1 MLGSFTAVVELA
13 FVVLSGCAVLAVQT
27 WPSGRRALLAR
38 VFSGAR
44 RLVEVE
50 RIRLSL
56 YMRAPSAGMYEDGR
70 AFAYLAARWPLG
82 ILGAFVLVGVFA
94 GLLIGTLFLYIWF
107 LTDVRYPGDVIRTS
121 LLGLLLLF
129 MALQGLIGVKTLEQ
143 RLARR
148 LLGPGQQEQ
157 LKRRIDQLFSS
168 RAGVVEAVHEERRR
182 IERDLH
188 DGVQQRLVA
197 LGILVGRA
205 LRSEEPERM
214 RELLMQAHAESREAL
229 VDLREV
235 AWRVYPQALDE
246 SGLRTALETVAER
259 AAIPVSVECR
269 VRGEPPQAVATAVYF
284 VVSEAVTNAVK
295 YSAAHRIR
303 VRVDEQPSRVI
314 RSDAGDRGMAL
325 LVTVEDNGKG
335 GANPHGGGLIGLAQ
349 RVAALD
355 GSLDVCSPV
364 GGPTIITAEVPCD

>member
-13 FVVLSGCAVLAVQT
+13 FVVLSACAVLAVQT
-27 WPSGRRALLAR
+27 WPSGRRALLVR

-56 YMRAPSAGMYEDGR
+56 YMRAPAAGMYGDGR

-94 GLLIGTLFLYIWF
+94 GLVIGTLFLYIWF
-107 LTDVRYPGDVIRTS
+107 LTDVRHPGDVIRTS

-197 LGILVGRA
+197 LGILIGRA

-214 RELLMQAHAESREAL
+214 RQLLMQAHAESRETL

-259 AAIPVSVECR
+259 SAIPVSVECR
-269 VRGEPPQAVATAVYF
+269 VRSEPPQAVATAVYF

-314 RSDAGDRGMAL
+314 RSDADDRGMAL

-335 GANPHGGGLIGLAQ
+335 GANPRGGGLIGLAQ